1 MGRTG
6 SVGCKPCSLWRYNR

>member
-6 SVGCKPCSLWRYNR
+6 SVGCKPCSLWWYSR